1 MAVLFAIRSSTIMRT
16 MVFTAH
22 PRTESN
28 ARALL
33 ARVAARA
40 RPLITT
46 SEAASALGWD
56 KTRTAKQLA
65 RWHEQGLV
73 RRIKRGIYVIVP
85 PAAFLQKSVV
95 ADPWVLVPAVFQR
108 AYVGGWSAAE
118 HWDLT
123 EQVFTTLL
131 VCTTDAV
138 KRTRTRVAEIEI
150 RARHIPAR
158 QFFGTAGVW
167 REETRVLVSDVH
179 KTLVDMFAD
188 PATGGGIQHVSQC
201 FAAYLRRDD
210 VDVKRLLD
218 YAKQLGK
225 AATFKR
231 MGFITEAVGGPGDLR
246 DACAA
251 RVTLGLAN
259 LDSAIESPRVSKRW
273 QLRLP
278 RALDRVLMNG

>member
-1 MAVLFAIRSSTIMRT
+1 
-16 MVFTAH
+16 MVVTTH
-22 PRTESN
+22 RVTERPG
-28 ARALL
+28 RALL
-33 ARVAARA
+33 ARVATRA
-40 RPLITT
+40 HPLITT
-46 SEAASALGWD
+46 SEAAAVLGWD

-65 RWHEQGLV
+65 RWHEQGLA
-73 RRIKRGIYVIVP
+73 RRIKRGVYVIVP

-95 ADPWVLVPAVFQR
+95 ADPWVLVAAVFRR
-108 AYVGGWSAAE
+108 AYVAGWSAAE

-158 QFFGTAGVW
+158 QFFGTAIVW
-167 REETRVLVSDVH
+167 REGTRVLVSDVH

-188 PATGGGIQHVSQC
+188 PALGGGIQHVTQC

-218 YAKQLGK
+218 YAAQLGN
-225 AATFKR
+225 ATTFKR
-231 MGFITEAVGGPGDLR
+231 MGFITEALGGPGDLR
-246 DACAA
+246 DVCAA
-251 RVTLGLAN
+251 HVTLGLAN
-259 LDSAIESPRVSKRW
+259 LDSAIDSPRVSKRW

-278 RALDRVLMNG
+278 KALDRVLTHG